1 MDTIEE
7 QNISVVTAEP
17 GQEFS
22 IGEAILSVLASG
34 VETDNYNN
42 LSQVLFYSAPVCG

>member
-7 QNISVVTAEP
+7 QNIPVVTAES

-22 IGEAILSVLASG
+22 IGEATLSVLASG

-42 LSQVLFYSAPVCG
+42 LSQVLFTALPVCG